1 MAKEFI
7 DATGLK
13 CPQPILKVSAKAPT
27 MSAGDIL
34 EVTADC
40 STFQK
45 DVELWCAR
53 MKKTLMFCRDEGG
66 GKFRA
71 QIQL

>member
-1 MAKEFI
+1 MAKQVI
-7 DATGLK
+7 DACGLK
-13 CPQPILKVSAKAPT
+13 CPQPILKVAAKAPSMT
-27 MSAGDIL
+27 AGDVL

-40 STFQK
+40 HTFPK
-45 DVELWCAR
+45 DVEMWCGR

>member
-1 MAKEFI
+1 MAKEMI

-27 MSAGDIL
+27 MSAGDVL

-40 STFQK
+40 STFPK